1 MPKYDPYSHSL
12 HEDPYPTY
20 AELRGRCPVYH
31 DEHEDFWALF
41 RFADVKSA
49 SRDWQSFTSTSGS
62 FLEEELEAMREFMPP
77 EGKFQDLDPP
87 RCAELRRVVR
97 DPFLPRAVAAREDDI
112 RAIVVELIEG
122 FAERGSAD
130 LAVELAE
137 PLPVRVIS
145 DMLGI
150 AQAEHAR
157 VSQWCHLMFE
167 RVDGVATERAYE
179 AGYAIRDHIAA
190 MAEERRASPLDD
202 LMSDIANA
210 TIDGVPLT
218 AREVLGMAM
227 LLYAAGNE
235 TTAML
240 IGNALWLLDRHPDVR
255 ERLRTT
261 PEAIPGAIEE
271 ILRFEA
277 PVSYQAR
284 MTTRDV
290 EIGGATIPA
299 GKKVLLVYGA
309 GNRDE
314 AAFASANPLRSRTA
328 RGTEPGLRRGTAFL
342 PWCTAC
348 TARSASRARGGPGAD
363 PRLPGG
369 RAGCLE
375 SGLGAARPG
384 QSSRR
389 PGAGGLG
396 HSVRELVES
405 YFAAER
411 RRDVSLQGL
420 FVLGNRCSAIRHNT
434 TRPSPGI

>member
-1 MPKYDPYSHSL
+1 LPRYDPYSQSL
-12 HEDPYPTY
+12 HQDPYPTY
-20 AELRGRCPVYH
+20 ADLRGRCPVYH
-31 DEHEDFWALF
+31 DDAKDFWALF
-41 RFADVKSA
+41 RFADVRAA

-87 RCAELRRVVR
+87 RCAQLRRVVR
-97 DPFLPRAVAAREDDI
+97 DPFLPRAVAARENDI

-122 FAERGSAD
+122 FAERDDAD

-150 AQAEHAR
+150 PRPDHAQ
-157 VSQWCHLMFE
+157 VSSWCHLMFE
-167 RVDGVATERAYE
+167 RVEGVATERAYQ
-179 AGYAIRDHIAA
+179 AGYAIRDYIAA
-190 MAEERRASPLDD
+190 LADERRAAPRDD
-202 LMSDIANA
+202 LMSDMANA

-261 PEAIPGAIEE
+261 PEAIPTAIEE

-314 AAFASANPLRSRTA
+314 ATFVSADRFDPGRTGERHLAF
-328 RGTEPGLRRGTAFL
+328 GEGLHF
-342 PWCTAC
+342 C
-348 TARSASRARGGPGAD
+348 
-363 PRLPGG
+363 
-369 RAGCLE
+369 
-375 SGLGAARPG
+375 LGAPLARLEAKIALEEVLARIPG
-384 QSSRR
+384 YRVIGEVVWSQ
-389 PGAGGLG
+389 A
-396 HSVRELVES
+396 SVLRGP
-405 YFAAER
+405 
-411 RRDVSLQGL
+411 VSLPVV
-420 FVLGNRCSAIRHNT
+420 FEPAASVAT
-434 TRPSPGI
+434 